1 MSHEEAILLAIISCG
16 AFVIPLISNRLL
28 LPSAVGEIIFGLI
41 LGLFFQESTQ
51 GIPTIKF
58 LSEFGFIILM
68 YLAGMEIDFQS
79 IARTEGRK
87 RFVYISL
94 FVVIILSSFYVR
106 SALHQPLLY
115 ALVYLTS
122 SIGLLVPVL
131 KDTGLLKQDAG
142 QKFLVIGSIGEII
155 SLAAITLFSLYFRSG
170 ISANSFI
177 SLFEII
183 CFFIICYLILKI
195 FRLYIWWNPLQIG
208 AFIKTG
214 DPFESG
220 IRANFVNLF
229 VFVSLAT
236 ILGVESIVGA
246 FLGGV
251 LFALIFPGRE
261 EIIEKMNSFG
271 YGFLVPLF
279 FIEVGLR
286 FDIRDFFNGDV
297 TYHAVLI
304 AGIIFVIRSIGSLVF
319 IFSKFPLKQ
328 SILIP
333 CSLSFPL
340 TLLIAIAT
348 LGLEIHVIGNT
359 DAMVIILA
367 AIVTALIYPWAFRLL
382 VKTVLTKTY

>member
-16 AFVIPLISNRLL
+16 AFVIPLISNRLF

-41 LGLFFQESTQ
+41 LGLFFKEGTQ
-51 GIPTIKF
+51 GIPTIRF

-68 YLAGMEIDFQS
+68 YLAGMEIDFHN
-79 IARTEGRK
+79 IARTGGRD
-87 RFVYISL
+87 RFIYISL
-94 FVVIILSSFYVR
+94 FVVIILCSFYVR
-106 SALHQPLLY
+106 SSLHQPLLY
-115 ALVYLTS
+115 TLVYLTS

-131 KDTGLLKQDAG
+131 KDTGLLNQDAG
-142 QKFLVIGSIGEII
+142 QRFLVIGSIGEII

-170 ISANSFI
+170 ISTNSFI
-177 SLFEII
+177 SLFEIF

-246 FLGGV
+246 FLGGM

-279 FIEVGLR
+279 FIGVGLR
-286 FDIRDFFNGDV
+286 FDIRDFFNMEV
-297 TYHAVLI
+297 IYPAVLI
-304 AGIIFVIRSIGSLVF
+304 AGIIFLVRSIGSLVF
-319 IFSKFPLKQ
+319 IFSKIPLKQ

-348 LGLEIHVIGNT
+348 LGLEIRVIGNA
-359 DAMVIILA
+359 DAMIIILA
-367 AIVTALIYPWAFRLL
+367 AIVSALVYPWAFKLL
-382 VKTVLTKTY
+382 VKTVLAKT

>member
-1 MSHEEAILLAIISCG
+1 MSHEEAILLAIMSCG
-16 AFVIPLISNRLL
+16 AFIIPLISNRLF

-41 LGLFFQESTQ
+41 LGLFFKEGTQ
-51 GIPTIKF
+51 GIPTIRF
-58 LSEFGFIILM
+58 LSELGFIILM
-68 YLAGMEIDFQS
+68 YLAGMEIDFHN
-79 IARTEGRK
+79 IARTGGRD
-87 RFVYISL
+87 RFIYISL
-94 FVVIILSSFYVR
+94 FVVIILCSFYVR
-106 SALHQPLLY
+106 SSLHQPLLY
-115 ALVYLTS
+115 TLVYLTS

-131 KDTGLLKQDAG
+131 KDTGLLNQDAG
-142 QKFLVIGSIGEII
+142 QRFLVIGSIGEII

-170 ISANSFI
+170 ISTNSFI
-177 SLFEII
+177 SLFEIF

-246 FLGGV
+246 FLGGM

-279 FIEVGLR
+279 FIGVGLR
-286 FDIRDFFNGDV
+286 FDIRDFFNREV
-297 TYHAVLI
+297 IYPAVLI
-304 AGIIFVIRSIGSLVF
+304 AGIIFLVRSIGSLVF
-319 IFSKFPLKQ
+319 IFSKIPLKQ
-328 SILIP
+328 SILVP
-333 CSLSFPL
+333 FSLSFPL

-348 LGLEIHVIGNT
+348 LGLEIRVIGNA
-359 DAMVIILA
+359 DAMIIILA
-367 AIVTALIYPWAFRLL
+367 AIVTALVYPWTFKLL
-382 VKTVLTKTY
+382 VKTVLAKT